1 LRIAIDIDST
11 LHDYWP
17 QLAQAAKKR
26 FGVDLPYE
34 QQLTWEIAPLRR
46 EQVNVLV
53 EETHKDDSV
62 LAAEPYPGAVEVVG
76 AWHRAGHF
84 IHVTSHRAPEAHTA
98 TVAWLEQVGIPFD
111 ELWCSWDKVTRCEQ
125 IGIEMLVDDSPRNI
139 LRAQE
144 AGIVP
149 ATLLHP
155 WNRELCADEGVVC
168 ASDWPQL
175 GERLA
180 PLLDAAESPAHG
192 R

>member
-46 EQVNVLV
+46 EQVKVLV

-62 LAAEPYPGAVEVVG
+62 LAAEPYPGAVETIRR
-76 AWHRAGHF
+76 WKQQGHF
-84 IHVTSHRAPEAHTA
+84 ILIASHRHDRARGA
-98 TVAWLEQVGIPFD
+98 TTQWLERIGLPYD
-111 ELWCSWDKVTRCEQ
+111 ELYCAFDKVGHCVQERVDVL
-125 IGIEMLVDDSPRNI
+125 IDDSPETLN
-139 LRAQE
+139 RALD
-144 AGIVP
+144 AGMTA

-155 WNRELCADEGVVC
+155 WNRDVCETEDIVAADNWPELAEK
-168 ASDWPQL
+168 L
-175 GERLA
+175 ERVLA
-180 PLLDAAESPAHG
+180 
-192 R
+192 